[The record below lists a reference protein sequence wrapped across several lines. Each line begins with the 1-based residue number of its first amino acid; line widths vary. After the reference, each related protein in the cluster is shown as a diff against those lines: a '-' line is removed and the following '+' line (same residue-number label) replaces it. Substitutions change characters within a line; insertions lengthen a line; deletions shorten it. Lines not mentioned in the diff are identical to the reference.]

1 MSRFALNQIIA
12 SVYDLFGN
20 HWITESLP
28 IFIEWIDEWM
38 GGGWVDR
45 KEGGLDRW
53 RREEEIEG

>member
-1 MSRFALNQIIA
+1 MIMCLDLHLTA

-20 HWITESLP
+20 SPLP